1 MAVKFLQEPEDKQI
15 GIEYFETLMT
25 YIFNAGKNLTRA
37 DVMEM
42 LEKIETTYRGGSEVA
57 KGSVEVFREAGLI
70 RGIERGIEIGISLF
84 LI

>member
-1 MAVKFLQEPEDKQI
+1 MAAKYLQEPEDKQI
-15 GIEYFETLMT
+15 GIEYFEALMT

-57 KGSVEVFREAGLI
+57 KASVEVFREAGII
-70 RGIERGIEIGISLF
+70 RGIERGIEIGISLS